1 MLWRAW
7 PFLGGWA
14 SSLRAR
20 IVATASTTTTSM
32 MLLWMEEAASDCYG
46 HTKRGRAEAFN
57 VATYVL
63 LPTAVDDQN
72 RSCHAQ
78 WPTARGGRSRVPFV
92 DFCY

>member
-57 VATYVL
+57 VATYSYRRPSMIKIGLVT
-63 LPTAVDDQN
+63 P
-72 RSCHAQ
+72 S
-78 WPTARGGRSRVPFV
+78 GRRLAEVGLESPL
-92 DFCY
+92 